1 MLIYNVK
8 DNRNQQLDLWI
19 VVALDGTEKVMKSEI
34 MIQLLTVISFMQ
46 ELLSVGH
53 HQVFILRMSL

>member
-19 VVALDGTEKVMKSEI
+19 VALDGTEKVMKSEI
-34 MIQLLTVISFMQ
+34 MTQLLTVISFMQ